1 MLRKIVRFVASSFSF
16 WREWIA
22 SKDKSEFLRANGMR
36 LAVQVIVLLATA
48 LIGFVTYSCMKPVV
62 KGTCRIIL
70 QSDDDDGSGMFGRVV
85 GVEAK
90 RVTTGTTL
98 REIRAIGVLKAN
110 AEIVIKAEING
121 KISEVAFEEGSQ
133 VTKGQV
139 LIKFEDD
146 LLRAEVAKA
155 RAEYELWASST
166 ERTENLYKQKVGSKK
181 DLEETTAKMK
191 VAKAQLEYSEAQ
203 LRRAT
208 ITAPCDGVIG
218 IIKGTASPG
227 NTVQS
232 GAELVTMVDTSAMK
246 IEFTIPAKY
255 VADIAQGQTVE
266 VTVDS
271 SGNAGT
277 YSGIVE
283 AVDSVVDQRSHSI
296 ILKASI
302 ANKDDRLKPGMFAN
316 IRLVTSEKDDVILVD
331 EDALDR
337 IGSTEVVWVVDKKRM
352 AHLKQVI
359 TGARDV
365 NGVEIL
371 AGLKD
376 GDWVVTSGQ
385 LKLTEGV
392 LVNILNKEPEPAED
406 GEDGKADNASSDQ
419 ESSPREEGA
428 QGDQAAESDSS
439 NGGDD
444 GSDKKPGKPA
454 KEVDKPDNKN
464 VDDKADKAGESD
476 DASKADD
483 DKDDLKGAAKSG
495 DKAKKD
501 SDGKSAGGIVGAVKS
516 ALGRW
521 FGNLR
526 RSAPASP
533 ETDAKQK
540 EPSSKTDVAQTG
552 SEKA

>member
-1 MLRKIVRFVASSFSF
+1 MLKKIVKFVVSSFSF
-16 WREWIA
+16 WRECIA
-22 SKDKSEFLRANGMR
+22 SKDKGEFIRANGMR
-36 LAVQVIVLLATA
+36 LAVQVIALLATMLVGA
-48 LIGFVTYSCMKPVV
+48 VMYSCMKPVV

-70 QSDDDDGSGMFGRVV
+70 QSDDNDGSGMFGRVV

-90 RVTTGTTL
+90 RVTVGTTL
-98 REIRAIGVLKAN
+98 REIRSIGVLKAN

-121 KISEVAFEEGSQ
+121 KISEILFEEGSQ

-146 LLRAEVAKA
+146 ILKAEVAKA
-155 RAEYELWASST
+155 RAEYELCASAA
-166 ERTENLYKQKVGSKK
+166 ERAENLYKQKVGSKK
-181 DLEETTAKMK
+181 DLEEATAKMK

-208 ITAPCDGVIG
+208 ITAPCDGTIG
-218 IIKGTASPG
+218 IIKGAASPG

-232 GAELVTMVDTSAMK
+232 GAELVTVVDTSTMK
-246 IEFTIPAKY
+246 IEFAIPAKY
-255 VADIAQGQTVE
+255 VPDIAAGQTVE
-266 VTVDS
+266 ITVDS

-296 ILKASI
+296 LLKASI
-302 ANKDDRLKPGMFAN
+302 ANKDDRLKHGMFAN
-316 IRLVTSEKDDVILVD
+316 IRLVTGEKDDVILVD

-337 IGSTEVVWVVDKKRM
+337 VGSTEVVWVIDKKQM

-392 LVNILNKEPEPAED
+392 LVNILNKEEESAEEDDEDEAEEPASKSEPPKEEETETAVESPKGSGD
-406 GEDGKADNASSDQ
+406 DSGKADK
-419 ESSPREEGA
+419 SPAEPEEK
-428 QGDQAAESDSS
+428 
-439 NGGDD
+439 NGKPDDNKDD
-444 GSDKKPGKPA
+444 GNNDGSKEASAPGNADTKDKKDVVK
-454 KEVDKPDNKN
+454 
-464 VDDKADKAGESD
+464 DDAAKADK
-476 DASKADD
+476 
-483 DKDDLKGAAKSG
+483 KDEG
-495 DKAKKD
+495 KD
-501 SDGKSAGGIVGAVKS
+501 TGGIAGVVKS
-516 ALGRW
+516 AIVKW
-521 FGNLR
+521 FGNPKE
-526 RSAPASP
+526 SPP
-533 ETDAKQK
+533 ETDVKQK
-540 EPSSKTDVAQTG
+540 EPSPKADEKQVG
-552 SEKA
+552 SEKAQ